1 MLSCIET
8 AVSVVEKVSVSAPP
22 PLDAARYIVWN
33 MLPLPILNIQDKG
46 DYLWLR
52 RKIILQPFSYNAS
65 SSIGRGAYATS
76 SVERGACHNSSLF

>member
-1 MLSCIET
+1 
-8 AVSVVEKVSVSAPP
+8 
-22 PLDAARYIVWN
+22 